1 MKNQT
6 KRQTP
11 TEIVSAQRVRA
22 AAQIAGDMEALGLA
36 WADAYLSLLSP
47 ENPVNGRKY
56 RGGNRIHLACAA
68 RARSFADNRWAT
80 FTQVRNAGWR
90 VKKGSKAAI
99 IERWKEVSDH
109 YSRAIGYWNVFNAS
123 EIVGIEDFEEVP
135 RGDDYAARMSALL
148 RAVASDV
155 DTGLGGSET
164 RALPDRSAFD
174 SDEGFLWDLAREMA
188 RAAVHADTEDSSDTT
203 AERLAA
209 ELAGLFLLSSLG
221 VARLSGDG
229 RDDDGAEESVR
240 WMSQT
245 ILSDPEL
252 LFRTAARADK
262 AVTRILGHLPVA
274 CDNDRVVL

>member
-1 MKNQT
+1 MKKQT

-22 AAQIAGDMEALGLA
+22 AAQIAGDMEALGPA
-36 WADAYLSLLSP
+36 WADAYLPSLSP

-80 FTQVRNAGWR
+80 FNQIREAGWR

-99 IERWKEVSDH
+99 IERWKEVLGH

-123 EIVGIEDFEEVP
+123 EIVGIGDFEEVP
-135 RGDDYAARMSALL
+135 RGEDYASRMSNLL
-148 RAVASDV
+148 LAAASDV
-155 DTGLGGSET
+155 GSGLGESEAC
-164 RALPDRSAFD
+164 ALPDQAAFD
-174 SDEGFLWDLAREMA
+174 SDEGFLCGLAREMA

-203 AERLAA
+203 AERLAS

-221 VARLSGDG
+221 ISQLSGDG
-229 RDDDGAEESVR
+229 RDDAEESAR

-252 LFRTAARADK
+252 LFRAAARADK
-262 AVTRILGHLPVA
+262 AATRILEHLPVA
-274 CDNDRVVL
+274 CDSDRIVL